1 MASVSAILVLLSSG
15 CAYHWGYSDNSL
27 PGGYTL
33 IAVPVF
39 RNLSQEPGI
48 QVSATT
54 ALRTQISRNAKLRI
68 VGINEAPVVARG
80 TIRTVDIVGSGIVRG
95 EEGSSFEDLPK
106 NATIYTRYTVS
117 VHVDLSL
124 VRTSDNRVVWSGS
137 TSASEYYPAPQ
148 VQSGSIN
155 SANATYNSSARRK
168 AIAVA
173 SERVL
178 ANLYDSMTEGF

>member
-1 MASVSAILVLLSSG
+1 M
-15 CAYHWGYSDNSL
+15 
-27 PGGYTL
+27 
-33 IAVPVF
+33 
-39 RNLSQEPGI
+39 
-48 QVSATT
+48 
-54 ALRTQISRNAKLRI
+54 
-68 VGINEAPVVARG
+68 ARG

-155 SANATYNSSARRK
+155 SANATYNSSARRQ